1 MRPRSG
7 QRRLLLT
14 GFATGCA
21 AAWGAGAFWVAW
33 AAGDDIARVIENL
46 RTGRSFKVRIQAAT
60 VLARLHDRRV
70 VPELGRAAL
79 NDRVPTVRTYV
90 LRLLAGAPGGE
101 VDDEGARTA
110 IKRALSDR
118 RPEVRLQAQRSL
130 AELDRRRG
138 SGPGPGGPPPGPRPG
153 QDVVVA
159 VRGMGDRTGRAS
171 PAVKNALRAAIL
183 SSLGRTRGV
192 RIAETA
198 DPSVNY
204 AIDGSIAKLSLV
216 TNGGDVESTCGVELV
231 VSRPPR
237 GIVLIASGEAT
248 VIEPRAS
255 FRPDRRGSME
265 NDAVEHA
272 VRSAHENLE
281 RFFASQH

>member
-1 MRPRSG
+1 LRSRSG
-7 QRRLLLT
+7 QRRRFLT
-14 GFATGCA
+14 AIAGGCVT
-21 AAWGAGAFWVAW
+21 AWGAGTLGWAW
-33 AAGDDIARVIENL
+33 AAGDDIAKVIENL
-46 RTGRSFKVRIQAAT
+46 RSGRSFKVRIQAAT
-60 VLARLHDRRV
+60 VLARLRDRRV
-70 VPELGRAAL
+70 VPELGRAAV
-79 NDRVPTVRTYV
+79 NDRLPTVRTYV
-90 LRLLAGAPGGE
+90 LRLLASAPGGE
-101 VDDEGARTA
+101 ADDEGARTA
-110 IKRALSDR
+110 IKRALGDR
-118 RPEVRLQAQRSL
+118 RAEVRLQAQRAL
-130 AELDRRRG
+130 AELDRRRA
-138 SGPGPGGPPPGPRPG
+138 SVAAPTATAPKPG
-153 QDVVVA
+153 QGVVVV
-159 VRGMGDRTGRAS
+159 VRSLGDRTGRAG
-171 PAVKNALRAAIL
+171 PAVKSAMRAALL

-204 AIDGSIAKLSLV
+204 AIDGAIAKLSLV
-216 TNGGDVESTCGVELV
+216 TNGGDIESTCGVELV

-281 RFFASQH
+281 RFFATQH

>member
-1 MRPRSG
+1 LRSRSG
-7 QRRLLLT
+7 QRRRFLT
-14 GFATGCA
+14 AIAGGCVT
-21 AAWGAGAFWVAW
+21 AWGAGTPWWAW
-33 AAGDDIARVIENL
+33 AAGDDIAKVIENL
-46 RTGRSFKVRIQAAT
+46 RSGRSFKVRIQAAT
-60 VLARLHDRRV
+60 VLARLRDRRV
-70 VPELGRAAL
+70 VPELGRAAV
-79 NDRVPTVRTYV
+79 NDRLPAVRTYV
-90 LRLLAGAPGGE
+90 LRLLASAPGGE

-110 IKRALSDR
+110 IKRALNDR
-118 RPEVRLQAQRSL
+118 RAEVRLQAQRAL
-130 AELDRRRG
+130 ADLDRRRG
-138 SGPGPGGPPPGPRPG
+138 TAAVSSAPTPKPG
-153 QDVVVA
+153 QGVVVA
-159 VRGMGDRTGRAS
+159 VRGMGDRTGRAG
-171 PAVKNALRAAIL
+171 PAVKSAMRAALL

-281 RFFASQH
+281 RFFATQH